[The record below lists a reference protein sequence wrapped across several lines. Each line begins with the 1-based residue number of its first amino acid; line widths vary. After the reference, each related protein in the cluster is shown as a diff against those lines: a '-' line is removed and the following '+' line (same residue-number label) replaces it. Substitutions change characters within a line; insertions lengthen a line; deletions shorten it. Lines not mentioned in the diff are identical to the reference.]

1 MSTVLEKY
9 EELCICKDA
18 RISCKKGELLD
29 ALSGQYNKICNQ
41 DVYLQKRGE
50 NWDLLY
56 ETGDGGKA
64 YRLYI
69 WPAVKIRMEASIS
82 QLDEVISTYVERAS
96 KMFQISD
103 VCCDVKRF
111 DTKEDFL
118 IADLYMGYED
128 SQ

>member
-9 EELCICKDA
+9 EELCICKDT
-18 RISCKKGELLD
+18 RVRCKKGELL
-29 ALSGQYNKICNQ
+29 STMRVQYNKICNQ
-41 DVYLQKRGE
+41 DIYLQKRGE

-56 ETGDGGKA
+56 ETGEGGKR
-64 YRLYI
+64 YQI
-69 WPAVKIRMEASIS
+69 HVWPAVKIRVEASIS
-82 QLDEVISTYVERAS
+82 QLDEVVSAHVKRAR
-96 KMFQISD
+96 KIFQISD

>member
-9 EELCICKDA
+9 EELCICKDT
-18 RISCKKGELLD
+18 RVRCKKGELLS
-29 ALSGQYNKICNQ
+29 ALSVRCNKICNQ
-41 DVYLQKRGE
+41 DVYLQKSGE

-56 ETGDGGKA
+56 ETGEGAKT
-64 YRLYI
+64 YEI
-69 WPAVKIRMEASIS
+69 HVWPAVKIRMEASIS
-82 QLDEVISTYVERAS
+82 QLDELVSAYVERVK
-96 KMFQISD
+96 KMYQISE

-118 IADLYMGYED
+118 IADLYMGYKD